1 MLNIKKPGTSTARIQ
16 GNATKA
22 NNQPTIGATVYN
34 GAASLYTPILGI
46 GGGQSFVYAPPEDQ
60 SEAFIEYNDKI
71 ARGFY
76 VSSAIP
82 NVSDLQ
88 EETDAPTADYAYKA
102 SIQDVLIKQ
111 GSSVIAVSKNNGIL
125 LDTSSNDQSI
135 RIQLSG
141 SGKLRISSNGESD
154 DYVLIA
160 SDTMTYLTAET
171 QKQNLLLSSLSSTLT
186 TAISALNL
194 APSAPVVGG
203 VLAGILTN
211 LQTIL
216 NNTNFSNPPS
226 SMVSSKIKIPRG

>member
-194 APSAPVVGG
+194 APSTPVVGG

>member
-16 GNATKA
+16 GSPSKSNS
-22 NNQPTIGATVYN
+22 QPTIGATVYN
-34 GAASLYTPILGI
+34 GAASLYTPIMGI
-46 GGGQSFVYAPPEDQ
+46 GGGQSFVYAHPEDQ

-71 ARGFY
+71 SRGFY

-102 SIQDVLIKQ
+102 SIQDVLVKQ
-111 GSSVIAVSKNNGIL
+111 GDSVIAVSRNNGIL
-125 LDTSSNDQSI
+125 LDTSNTDQSI

-141 SGKLRISSNGESD
+141 AGKLRISSNGESD
-154 DYVLIA
+154 DFVIIA
-160 SDTMTYLTAET
+160 SDTMNYLTAET
-171 QKQNLLLSSLSSTLT
+171 QKQVLLVNTLL
-186 TAISALNL
+186 AIIESMIVTLN
-194 APSAPVVGG
+194 SISGAPVTGTI
-203 VLAGILTN
+203 LAGLITPI
-211 LQTIL
+211 QTIL

>member
-16 GNATKA
+16 GSPSKSNS
-22 NNQPTIGATVYN
+22 QPTIGATVYN
-34 GAASLYTPILGI
+34 GAASLYTPIMGI

-71 ARGFY
+71 SRGFY

-102 SIQDVLIKQ
+102 SIQDVLVKQ
-111 GSSVIAVSKNNGIL
+111 GDSVIAVSRNNGIL
-125 LDTSSNDQSI
+125 LDTSNTDQSI

-141 SGKLRISSNGESD
+141 TGKLRISSNGESED
-154 DYVLIA
+154 FVIIA
-160 SDTMTYLTAET
+160 SDTMNYLTAET
-171 QKQNLLLSSLSSTLT
+171 QKQVLLVNTLL
-186 TAISALNL
+186 AIIESMIVTLN
-194 APSAPVVGG
+194 SISGAPVTGTI
-203 VLAGILTN
+203 LAGLLTPI
-211 LQTIL
+211 QTIL
-216 NNTNFSNPPS
+216 NNTNFSNPPP

>member
-16 GNATKA
+16 GSPSKSNS
-22 NNQPTIGATVYN
+22 QPTIGATVYN
-34 GAASLYTPILGI
+34 GAASLYTPIMGI

-71 ARGFY
+71 SRGFY

-102 SIQDVLIKQ
+102 SIQDVLMKQ
-111 GSSVIAVSKNNGIL
+111 GDSVIAVSRNNGIL
-125 LDTSSNDQSI
+125 LDTSNTDQSI

-141 SGKLRISSNGESD
+141 AGKLRISSNGESED
-154 DYVLIA
+154 FVIIA
-160 SDTMTYLTAET
+160 SDTMNYLTAET
-171 QKQNLLLSSLSSTLT
+171 QKQVLLVNTLL
-186 TAISALNL
+186 AIIESMIVTLN
-194 APSAPVVGG
+194 SISGAPVTGTI
-203 VLAGILTN
+203 LAGLITPI
-211 LQTIL
+211 QTIL
-216 NNTNFSNPPS
+216 NNTNFSNPPP

>member
-1 MLNIKKPGTSTARIQ
+1 MLNIKKPGVSTAKIQ
-16 GNATKA
+16 GVASKA
-22 NNQPTIGATVYN
+22 NNQPTRGATVYN
-34 GAASLYTPILGI
+34 GAASLYTPILGL

-60 SEAFIEYNDKI
+60 SDAFIEYNDKI

-88 EETDAPTADYAYKA
+88 EDTGKPTANEAYKA
-102 SIQDVLIKQ
+102 SIKDVLIKQ

-125 LDTSSNDQSI
+125 LDTSSNDQAI
-135 RIQLSG
+135 RIQLSQTG
-141 SGKLRISSNGESD
+141 TLRISSNGISD

-171 QKQNLLLSSLSSTLT
+171 QKQNLLLSSLSSSLT

-194 APSAPVVGG
+194 APNAPVIGS
-203 VLAGILTN
+203 VLAGILTQ

-216 NNTNFSNPPS
+216 NSTNFTNPPLN
-226 SMVSSKIKIPRG
+226 MVSSKIKIPRG

>member
-1 MLNIKKPGTSTARIQ
+1 M
-16 GNATKA
+16 
-22 NNQPTIGATVYN
+22 V
-34 GAASLYTPILGI
+34 
-46 GGGQSFVYAPPEDQ
+46 F
-60 SEAFIEYNDKI
+60 F
-71 ARGFY
+71 
-76 VSSAIP
+76 
-82 NVSDLQ
+82 
-88 EETDAPTADYAYKA
+88 
-102 SIQDVLIKQ
+102 
-111 GSSVIAVSKNNGIL
+111 
-125 LDTSSNDQSI
+125 LDTSNTDQSI

-141 SGKLRISSNGESD
+141 AGKLRISSNGESED
-154 DYVLIA
+154 FVIIA
-160 SDTMTYLTAET
+160 SDTMNYLTAET

>member
-1 MLNIKKPGTSTARIQ
+1 
-16 GNATKA
+16 
-22 NNQPTIGATVYN
+22 VYN
-34 GAASLYTPILGI
+34 GAASLYTPIMGI

-71 ARGFY
+71 SRGFY

-102 SIQDVLIKQ
+102 SIQDVLVKQ
-111 GSSVIAVSKNNGIL
+111 GDSVIAVSRNNGIL
-125 LDTSSNDQSI
+125 LDTSNTDQSI

-141 SGKLRISSNGESD
+141 AGKLRISSNGESED
-154 DYVLIA
+154 FVIIA
-160 SDTMTYLTAET
+160 SDTMNYLTAET

>member
-16 GNATKA
+16 GSPSKSNS
-22 NNQPTIGATVYN
+22 QPTIGATVYN
-34 GAASLYTPILGI
+34 GAASLYTPIMGI

-71 ARGFY
+71 SRGFY

-102 SIQDVLIKQ
+102 SIQDVLVKQ
-111 GSSVIAVSKNNGIL
+111 GDSVIAVSRNNGIL
-125 LDTSSNDQSI
+125 LDTSNTDQSI

-141 SGKLRISSNGESD
+141 AGKLRISSNGESD
-154 DYVLIA
+154 DFVIIA
-160 SDTMTYLTAET
+160 SDTMNYLTAET
-171 QKQNLLLSSLSSTLT
+171 QKQVLLVNTLL
-186 TAISALNL
+186 AIIESMIVTLN
-194 APSAPVVGG
+194 SISGAPVTGTI
-203 VLAGILTN
+203 LAGLITPI
-211 LQTIL
+211 QTIL
-216 NNTNFSNPPS
+216 NNTNFSNPPP

>member
-16 GNATKA
+16 GSPSKS

-34 GAASLYTPILGI
+34 GAASLYTPIMGI

-71 ARGFY
+71 SRGFY

-102 SIQDVLIKQ
+102 SIQDVLVKQ
-111 GSSVIAVSKNNGIL
+111 GDSVIAVSRNNGIL
-125 LDTSSNDQSI
+125 LDTSNTDQSI

-141 SGKLRISSNGESD
+141 AGKLRISSNGESED
-154 DYVLIA
+154 FVIIA
-160 SDTMTYLTAET
+160 SDTMNYLTAET
-171 QKQNLLLSSLSSTLT
+171 QKHNVLLDSLSSSLT

-194 APSAPVVGG
+194 APSAPVTGS
-203 VLAGILTN
+203 VLAGILTP

-216 NNTNFSNPPS
+216 NNTNFSNPPP

>member
-160 SDTMTYLTAET
+160 SDTMTYLTQET
-171 QKQNLLLSSLSSTLT
+171 QKHVLLISTVSIILESMLVT
-186 TAISALNL
+186 
-194 APSAPVVGG
+194 
-203 VLAGILTN
+203 LTN
-211 LQTIL
+211 LGAAPVTGSLLAGLLIPIQTIL

>member
-194 APSAPVVGG
+194 APSAPVVGS
-203 VLAGILTN
+203 VLAGILAN

>member
-16 GNATKA
+16 GSPSKSNS
-22 NNQPTIGATVYN
+22 QPTIGATVYN
-34 GAASLYTPILGI
+34 GAASLYTPIMGI

-71 ARGFY
+71 SRGFY

-102 SIQDVLIKQ
+102 SIQDVLVKQ
-111 GSSVIAVSKNNGIL
+111 GDSVIAVSRNNGIL
-125 LDTSSNDQSI
+125 LDTSNTDQSI

-141 SGKLRISSNGESD
+141 AGKLRISSNGESED
-154 DYVLIA
+154 FVIIA
-160 SDTMTYLTAET
+160 SDTMNYLTAET
-171 QKQNLLLSSLSSTLT
+171 QKQVLLVNTLL
-186 TAISALNL
+186 AIIESMIVTLN
-194 APSAPVVGG
+194 SISGAPVTGTI
-203 VLAGILTN
+203 LAGLITPI
-211 LQTIL
+211 QTIL
-216 NNTNFSNPPS
+216 NNTNFSNPPP

>member
-194 APSAPVVGG
+194 APSAPVVGS